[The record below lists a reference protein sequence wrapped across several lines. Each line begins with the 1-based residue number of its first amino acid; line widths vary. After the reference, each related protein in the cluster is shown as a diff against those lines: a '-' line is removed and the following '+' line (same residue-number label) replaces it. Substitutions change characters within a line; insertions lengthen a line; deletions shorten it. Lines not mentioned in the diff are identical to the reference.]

1 MAGSKDRL
9 KAELLAALATQL
21 TAARAAHEQA
31 ASAATHEEARPENDK
46 DTRGLEQSYLARGH
60 AQRVADLETA
70 VAVVETFA
78 PRSFSDDDA
87 IALGALIGL
96 EDGRTLWL
104 APHGGGVELSGGITV
119 VTPTSPLGKAL
130 LGKRVD
136 DEIEFGKRSLV
147 VTSVG

>member
-1 MAGSKDRL
+1 MARSKAQL
-9 KAELLAALATQL
+9 KAELLAALEAQL
-21 TAARAAHEQA
+21 ASARAAHEQA

-60 AQRVADLETA
+60 AQRVAELETS
-70 VAVVETFA
+70 VAVVQTFA
-78 PRSFSDDDA
+78 PRQFSYDDA
-87 IALGALIGL
+87 IALGALVGL

-104 APHGGGVELSGGITV
+104 APHGGGVELTGGITV

-136 DEIEFGKRSLV
+136 DEIELGKRSLI
-147 VTSVG
+147 VTSVS